1 MHHNFRKDSHICDGR
16 VYKKRAWN
24 TCIPSSLFCI
34 RGHHRM
40 AEATE
45 PKQSEGE
52 AAEDI
57 ADMT

>member
-1 MHHNFRKDSHICDGR
+1 
-16 VYKKRAWN
+16 
-24 TCIPSSLFCI
+24 
-34 RGHHRM
+34 M

-57 ADMT
+57 ADMTGARQEMVEPKRSEGEILLASQQSVYHTIIIVEKIL